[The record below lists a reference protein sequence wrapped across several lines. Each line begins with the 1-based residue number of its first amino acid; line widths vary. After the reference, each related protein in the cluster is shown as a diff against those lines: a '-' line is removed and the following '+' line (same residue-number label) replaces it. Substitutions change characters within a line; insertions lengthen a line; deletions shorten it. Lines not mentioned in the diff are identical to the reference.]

1 MRGKQTP
8 VEDVSLPSQKRNSTS
23 HKALTQSI
31 QWSPDE
37 QMELNEAR
45 DWRHRQRL
53 EKKNCTTELQSSWDV
68 TFLHLSMKKKT

>member
-53 EKKNCTTELQSSWDV
+53 EKKNAQPNCKAAGTSRSCT
-68 TFLHLSMKKKT
+68 FR